1 MSQAATATEAA
12 NTNGGVLHPL
22 GEKFNPNTSKPQNLV
37 GWLFGG
43 TGLALFALMALVGLL
58 MRFTQ
63 ADTVGVSPEWFY
75 RLMTLHASGM
85 LAGAL
90 LSMMGGLW
98 FVVRAVVPGL
108 SLGRAI
114 ASWLAIVAGAVL
126 IVVAVLIG
134 GFAAGWTFLFPLPFD
149 ASGQWSTW
157 AAVTF
162 IIGMGLVGVGFM
174 VYCIDVL
181 KATTQ
186 AYGGLSGALGVKWLR
201 GKDPTGPPPQVIA
214 ATAVTIQGVICSA
227 VGMTIV
233 MALLDHT
240 IDGQVALDAL
250 WAKNLTYFFGHTIA
264 NLIIYLAAGMIY
276 VLVPLYAGRQWKLS
290 KPLAI
295 GWLFT
300 IVFVMTAYS
309 HHLYMD
315 FVQPGAPQMI
325 SLVASSAA
333 AIPVAVVT
341 IYTGMM
347 LIWGSRFRWTLTS
360 VLLYLGFAGWAI
372 GGSGAVIDSLIP
384 INFRLH
390 NTLWVPAHFHNYLMM
405 GVGMW
410 MMALVSYMLERAA
423 GRTASRRT
431 TIWAPLLMVG
441 GGYGFIFSWYIS
453 GALGIPRRWA
463 VQPIGTENYS
473 LVASIFAIV
482 FLIGFFMLLLEF
494 FSLARTALA
503 RRREAPPEPA
513 LASIAGASTEAD
525 LALGNAPE
533 PLLRSPFGI
542 AVTVGLAVIASF
554 ALLPPISEASEA
566 TIGFHHLAH
575 AVQFFIGA
583 MLAAALASTPAI
595 ARRITPRWTNIGLIT
610 VILLPAG
617 MLLFMIPAIY
627 TDIEDEIFLH
637 ASYHFVVL
645 ILGFLLGLGA
655 STLGRTAGWAVLISS
670 VGMGLMFAAG
680 VTGG

>member
-1 MSQAATATEAA
+1 MTLKVAESEHTAVIHA
-12 NTNGGVLHPL
+12 L
-22 GEKFNPNTSKPQNLV
+22 GEEFEPRASGQERTV

-43 TGLALFALMALVGLL
+43 TGLALFTLMALIGLV
-58 MRFTQ
+58 MRFAQ
-63 ADTVGVSPEWFY
+63 ADSISISAEWFY
-75 RLMTLHASGM
+75 RLMTLHAAGM

-90 LSMMGGLW
+90 LAMMGGLW
-98 FVVRAVVPGL
+98 FVVRSSVPAL
-108 SLGRAI
+108 NFGRAM
-114 ASWLAIVAGAVL
+114 ASYAAIVSGAVL
-126 IVVAVLIG
+126 IVVAVLVG
-134 GFAAGWTFLFPLPFD
+134 GFAAGWTFLYPLPFD
-149 ASGQWSTW
+149 SSGQWETW

-162 IIGMGLVGVGFM
+162 LIGMGLVGVGFF

-186 AYGGLSGALGVKWLR
+186 TYGGLSGALAVNWLR
-201 GKDPTGPPPQVIA
+201 GRDSSGPPPQVIA
-214 ATAVTIQGVICSA
+214 ATAVSIQGIICSA

-233 MALLDHT
+233 LALLDHT
-240 IDGQVALDAL
+240 IDGQVTLDAL

-300 IVFVMTAYS
+300 IVFVLTAYS

-315 FVQPGAPQMI
+315 FVQPGAAQMI

-360 VLLYLGFAGWAI
+360 TLLYLGFAGWAI
-372 GGSGAVIDSLIP
+372 GGAGAVIDSLIP
-384 INFRLH
+384 INFRFH

-405 GVGMW
+405 GIGLW
-410 MMALVSYMLERAA
+410 MMALVSYLLERAA
-423 GRTASRRT
+423 GRTARRRVS
-431 TIWAPLLMVG
+431 IWAPVTMVV
-441 GGYGFIFSWYIS
+441 GGYGFIFSWYVS

-463 VQPIGTENYS
+463 VHPAGTEEYS
-473 LVASIFAIV
+473 LVASIFGVV
-482 FLIGFFMLLLEF
+482 FLAGFFLMLAEF
-494 FSLARTALA
+494 ASLGRDAW
-503 RRREAPPEPA
+503 RRRASATPPTRSPG
-513 LASIAGASTEAD
+513 IAGASSEAD
-525 LALGNAPE
+525 LALGRGAE
-533 PLLRSPFGI
+533 PLIRTSFGLTT
-542 AVTVGLAVIASF
+542 AVAMAVMASF
-554 ALLPPISEASEA
+554 VFIPPVSEASEA
-566 TIGFHHLAH
+566 TVKFHHLAH

-583 MLAAALASTPAI
+583 MLGVALASAPAVVD
-595 ARRITPRWTNIGLIT
+595 RITPRWTNLGLL
-610 VILLPAG
+610 VVVLVPVA
-617 MLLFMIPAIY
+617 MLLFMVPAIY
-627 TDIEDEIFLH
+627 SDLEESNFLH

-645 ILGFLLGLGA
+645 ILGLLLGLGA
-655 STLGRTAGWAVLISS
+655 SALGRAAGWIVLASS
-670 VGMGLMFAAG
+670 VGMALMFAAG

>member
-1 MSQAATATEAA
+1 VSQAVAEAPA
-12 NTNGGVLHPL
+12 ESVLHPL
-22 GEKFNPNTSKPQNLV
+22 GEALNPRSSGQQTTI

-43 TGLALFALMALVGLL
+43 TGLALFTLMALIGLA
-58 MRFTQ
+58 MRLAQ
-63 ADTVGVSPEWFY
+63 ADVIDISAIWFY
-75 RLMTLHASGM
+75 QLMTLHAAGM

-98 FVVRAVVPGL
+98 FVVRAVVPAVNFK
-108 SLGRAI
+108 RAI
-114 ASWLAIVAGAVL
+114 ASWAIIVVGAVL
-126 IVVAVLIG
+126 VVIAVLFG

-149 ASGQWSTW
+149 AAGQWSTW

-162 IIGMGLVGVGFM
+162 IVGMGLVGVGFL

-186 AYGGLSGALGVKWLR
+186 TYGGLSGALGLRWLR
-201 GKDPTGPPPQVIA
+201 GKDANGPPPQVIA
-214 ATAVTIQGVICSA
+214 ATAVSIQGIICSA

-250 WAKNLTYFFGHTIA
+250 WAKNLTFFFGHTIA

-276 VLVPLYAGRQWKLS
+276 VLLPLYSGRQWKIS
-290 KPLAI
+290 KPVVIA
-295 GWLFT
+295 WLFT
-300 IVFVMTAYS
+300 IVFVLTAYS

-315 FVQPGAPQMI
+315 FVQPGAPQII

-347 LIWGSRFRWTLTS
+347 LVWGSRYRWTLTS

-372 GGSGAVIDSLIP
+372 GGAGAVIDSLIP
-384 INFRLH
+384 INFKFH

-405 GVGMW
+405 GVGLW
-410 MMALVSYMLERAA
+410 MMALVSYLLERSA

-431 TIWAPLLMVG
+431 TIWAPVLMIG
-441 GGYGFIFSWYIS
+441 GGYGFIFSWYVS

-463 VQPIGTENYS
+463 VHPTGTEEYS
-473 LVASIFAIV
+473 LVASVFAVV
-482 FLIGFFMLLLEF
+482 FLIGFFMLLAEF
-494 FSLARTALA
+494 VSLGRTAWRKRGESTA
-503 RRREAPPEPA
+503 SAEPPA
-513 LASIAGASTEAD
+513 IAGASTEAD
-525 LALGNAPE
+525 LALGRGSE
-533 PLLRSPFGI
+533 PLIRTPFGI
-542 AVTVGLAVIASF
+542 ATAVGIGVVASF
-554 ALLPPISEASEA
+554 VFLPPISDASTA
-566 TIGFHHLAH
+566 TVGFHHLAH
-575 AVQFFIGA
+575 AVQFFVGA
-583 MLAAALASTPAI
+583 MFAAAFASSPSVIKHI
-595 ARRITPRWTNIGLIT
+595 APRWTNLGFVI
-610 VILLPAG
+610 VILVPVA

-627 TDIEDEIFLH
+627 SDIEDDNFLH

-645 ILGFLLGLGA
+645 ILGFVAGLGA
-655 STLGRTAGWAVLISS
+655 SALGRVAGWTVLASA
-670 VGMGLMFAAG
+670 VGMAIMFAAG

>member
-1 MSQAATATEAA
+1 
-12 NTNGGVLHPL
+12 
-22 GEKFNPNTSKPQNLV
+22 
-37 GWLFGG
+37 
-43 TGLALFALMALVGLL
+43 MALVGLV
-58 MRFTQ
+58 MRLGQ
-63 ADTVGVSPEWFY
+63 AESIGISAEWFY

-98 FVVRAVVPGL
+98 LVVRSVVPGL
-108 SLGRAI
+108 SFGRAI
-114 ASWLAIVAGAVL
+114 ASWLAIVAGVVL
-126 IVVAVLIG
+126 ILIAVLIG
-134 GFAAGWTFLFPLPFD
+134 GFAAGWTFLFPLPFE

-162 IIGMGLVGVGFM
+162 ILGMGLVGIGFL

-186 AYGGLSGALGVKWLR
+186 AHGGLTGALGIKWLR
-201 GKDPTGPPPQVIA
+201 GTDPEGPPPQVIA
-214 ATAVTIQGVICSA
+214 ATAVALQGIICSA

-240 IDGQVALDAL
+240 IDGQVTLDAL

-325 SLVASSAA
+325 SLIASSAA

-384 INFRLH
+384 VNFKLH

-410 MMALVSYMLERAA
+410 MMAMVSYMLERAA

-431 TIWAPLLMVG
+431 TTWAPILMVG

-463 VQPIGTENYS
+463 VHPIGTEEYS
-473 LVASIFAIV
+473 LVASVFAAV
-482 FLIGFFMLLLEF
+482 FLVGFSMLVAEF
-494 FSLARTALA
+494 VLLARTARE
-503 RRREAPPEPA
+503 RRRARPDEEQMP
-513 LASIAGASTEAD
+513 SIAGASPEAD
-525 LALGNAPE
+525 VALGNAPQA
-533 PLLRSPFGI
+533 LLRTPFGI
-542 AVTVGLAVIASF
+542 GVTVGLALIASF
-554 ALLPPISEASEA
+554 ALLPPISDASEV
-566 TIGFHHLAH
+566 TVGFHHLAH
-575 AVQFFIGA
+575 GVQFFIGS
-583 MLAAALASTPAI
+583 MLAAALASSPSI
-595 ARRITPRWTNIGLIT
+595 VRRITPRWTNIGLTT
-610 VILLPAG
+610 VVLIPAA
-617 MLLFMIPAIY
+617 MLLFMVPAIY
-627 TDIEDEIFLH
+627 SEIDSDNFLH

-645 ILGFLLGLGA
+645 ILGFVTGLGA
-655 STLGRTAGWAVLISS
+655 STLGRTAGWTVLISAI
-670 VGMGLMFAAG
+670 GMALMFAAG

>member
-1 MSQAATATEAA
+1 MNEMAAAE
-12 NTNGGVLHPL
+12 VLHPL
-22 GEKFNPNTSKPQNLV
+22 GEQLSPRSSKPQNLV

-43 TGLALFALMALVGLL
+43 TGLALFALMALVGLV
-58 MRFTQ
+58 MRLIQ
-63 ADTVGVSPEWFY
+63 AETIDITSVWFY
-75 RLMTLHASGM
+75 RLMTLHAAGM

-98 FVVRAVVPGL
+98 FVVRAVVPEL
-108 SLGRAI
+108 NFGRVI
-114 ASWLAIVAGAVL
+114 ASWASIIAGVVL
-126 IVVAVLIG
+126 VLVAVLIG
-134 GFAAGWTFLFPLPFD
+134 GFAAGWTFLYPLPFD
-149 ASGQWSTW
+149 SSGQWSTW

-162 IIGMGLVGVGFM
+162 MIGMGLVGVGFLI
-174 VYCIDVL
+174 YCIDVL
-181 KATTQ
+181 RATTQ
-186 AYGGLSGALGVKWLR
+186 TYGGLTGALAIKWLR

-214 ATAVTIQGVICSA
+214 ATAVSLQGIICSA

-240 IDGQVALDAL
+240 VDGDVMLDAL

-300 IVFVMTAYS
+300 ICFVMTAYS

-333 AIPVAVVT
+333 ALPVAVVT

-360 VLLYLGFAGWAI
+360 ILLYLGFAGWAI
-372 GGSGAVIDSLIP
+372 GGAGAVLDSLIP
-384 INFRLH
+384 INFKFH

-405 GVGMW
+405 GVGLW
-410 MMALVSYMLERAA
+410 MMAMVSYLLERAA

-431 TIWAPLLMVG
+431 TIWAPALMVA
-441 GGYGFIFSWYIS
+441 GGYGFIFCWYVS

-463 VQPIGTENYS
+463 VHPIGTEGYS
-473 LVASIFAIV
+473 LVASIFVVI
-482 FLIGFFMLLLEF
+482 FLAGFTMLLIEF
-494 FSLARTALA
+494 ASLARTALA
-503 RRREAPPEPA
+503 RRRTATAEVPLQTEAPAHPEPA
-513 LASIAGASTEAD
+513 PG
-525 LALGNAPE
+525 APE
-533 PLLRSPFGI
+533 PMLRSPFGI
-542 AVTVGLAVIASF
+542 GVTVGLAVIASF
-554 ALLPPISEASEA
+554 VLLPPISDASIA

-575 AVQFFIGA
+575 GVQFFLAA
-583 MLAAALASTPAI
+583 MLAVALASTPSV
-595 ARRITPRWTNIGLIT
+595 ARRMTPRWTNFGLAI
-610 VILLPAG
+610 VVLIPAA
-617 MLLFMIPAIY
+617 MLLFMVPAIY
-627 TDIEDEIFLH
+627 SEIDNDNFLH
-637 ASYHFVVL
+637 ASYHFGVL
-645 ILGFLLGLGA
+645 LLGFITGLGA
-655 STLGRTAGWAVLISS
+655 SMLGRVAGWAVLVSS
-670 VGMGLMFAAG
+670 IGMALMFAAG

>member
-1 MSQAATATEAA
+1 MIRGATASPTGRESS
-12 NTNGGVLHPL
+12 TVLHPL
-22 GEKFNPNTSKPQNLV
+22 GQQFSPASDRPQNLI
-37 GWLFGG
+37 GWIFGG
-43 TGLALFALMALVGLL
+43 TGLALFALMALVGLG
-58 MRFTQ
+58 MRLVQ
-63 ADTVGVSPEWFY
+63 AETIAVSPQWFY
-75 RLMTLHASGM
+75 RLMTLHAAGM

-98 FVVRAVVPGL
+98 LVVRSVVPGL
-108 SLGRAI
+108 SFGRAI
-114 ASWLAIVAGAVL
+114 ASWLAIVLGVVL
-126 IVVAVLIG
+126 VLVSVLIG
-134 GFAAGWTFLFPLPFD
+134 GFAAGWTFLFPLPFE

-162 IIGMGLVGVGFM
+162 IVGMGLVGVGFL

-181 KATTQ
+181 RATTQ
-186 AYGGLSGALGVKWLR
+186 AYGGLTGALGIKWLR

-214 ATAVTIQGVICSA
+214 ATAVTLQGIICSA

-240 IDGQVALDAL
+240 IDGDVALDAL

-264 NLIIYLAAGMIY
+264 NLIIYLAVGMVY

-290 KPLAI
+290 KPMAI

-300 IVFVMTAYS
+300 IAFVMTAYS

-341 IYTGMM
+341 IYSGMM

-405 GVGMW
+405 GVGLW
-410 MMALVSYMLERAA
+410 MMAMVAFLLERAA
-423 GRTASRRT
+423 GRPASRRT
-431 TIWAPLLMVG
+431 TIWAPLLMVA
-441 GGYGFIFSWYIS
+441 GGYGFVFSWYIS

-463 VQPIGTENYS
+463 VHPAGTEGYS
-473 LVASIFAIV
+473 LVASVFAVV
-482 FLIGFFMLLLEF
+482 FLVGFIMLMAEF
-494 FSLARTALA
+494 ISLARTALE
-503 RRREAPPEPA
+503 RRR
-513 LASIAGASTEAD
+513 ASSAGPTLPSVAGASGEAD
-525 LALGNAPE
+525 PGLDHAAD
-533 PLLRSPFGI
+533 PLLRTPFGI
-542 AVTVGLAVIASF
+542 AVTVGLALVASF
-554 ALLPPISEASEA
+554 ALLPPISDASEA
-566 TIGFHHLAH
+566 TVGFHHLAH
-575 AVQFFIGA
+575 GAQFFIGS
-583 MLAAALASTPAI
+583 MLAVALASSPSI
-595 ARRITPRWTNIGLIT
+595 ARSVTARWTNAGLVT
-610 VILLPAG
+610 VVLVPAG
-617 MLLFMIPAIY
+617 MLLFMVPAIY
-627 TDIEDEIFLH
+627 SEIDTDNFLH
-637 ASYHFVVL
+637 ASYHFGVL
-645 ILGFLLGLGA
+645 ILGFITGLGA
-655 STLGRTAGWAVLISS
+655 STLGRTAGWTVLISS
-670 VGMGLMFAAG
+670 IGMALMFAAG

>member
-1 MSQAATATEAA
+1 MSQAVAEKASEH
-12 NTNGGVLHPL
+12 VLHPL
-22 GEKFNPNTSKPQNLV
+22 GEQLNPRTSKPQNRV

-43 TGLALFALMALVGLL
+43 TGLALFALMALVGLA
-58 MRFTQ
+58 MRLDQ
-63 ADTVGVSPEWFY
+63 ADMLGLSPIWFY
-75 RLMTLHASGM
+75 RLMTLHAAGM

-98 FVVRAVVPGL
+98 FVVRAVVPAL
-108 SLGRAI
+108 DFKRAV
-114 ASWLAIVAGAVL
+114 ASWASIVVGAVL
-126 IVVAVLIG
+126 VVIAVLIG
-134 GFAAGWTFLFPLPFD
+134 GFAAGWTFLFPLPFQ
-149 ASGQWSTW
+149 AAEQWPTW
-157 AAVTF
+157 SAVTF
-162 IIGMGLVGVGFM
+162 IVGMGLVGVGFV

-186 AYGGLSGALGVKWLR
+186 TYGGLGGALGVRWLR
-201 GKDPTGPPPQVIA
+201 GKDQTGPPPQVIA
-214 ATAVTIQGVICSA
+214 ATAVSIQGIICSA

-240 IDGQVALDAL
+240 IDSRVALDAL

-276 VLVPLYAGRQWKLS
+276 VLVPLYAGRQWKIS
-290 KPLAI
+290 KPLVI

-325 SLVASSAA
+325 SLIASSAA

-347 LIWGSRFRWTLTS
+347 LIWGSRYRWTLTS

-372 GGSGAVIDSLIP
+372 GGAGAVIDSLIP
-384 INFRLH
+384 INFRFH

-405 GVGMW
+405 GVGLW
-410 MMALVSYMLERAA
+410 MMALISYMLERSA

-431 TIWAPLLMVG
+431 TIWAPILMIG
-441 GGYGFIFSWYIS
+441 GGYGFVFGWYVS

-463 VQPIGTENYS
+463 VHPIGTENYS
-473 LVASIFAIV
+473 LVASIFAVV
-482 FLIGFFMLLLEF
+482 FLVGFFMVLAEF
-494 FSLARTALA
+494 VSLGRTAW
-503 RRREAPPEPA
+503 RRRGESTTRSEAPA
-513 LASIAGASTEAD
+513 IAGASTEAD
-525 LALGNAPE
+525 MALGRGSE
-533 PLLRSPFGI
+533 PLIKTPFGI
-542 AVTVGLAVIASF
+542 ATAVGMAVAASF
-554 ALLPPISEASEA
+554 VFLPPISDAS
-566 TIGFHHLAH
+566 TVTVGFHHLAH
-575 AVQFFIGA
+575 AVQFFVGV
-583 MLAAALASTPAI
+583 MLAAAFASSPGVI
-595 ARRITPRWTNIGLIT
+595 RRIAPRWTNLGLFI
-610 VILLPAG
+610 VVLIPVA

-627 TDIEDEIFLH
+627 SDIEGDDFLH

-645 ILGFLLGLGA
+645 ILGFVTGLGA
-655 STLGRTAGWAVLISS
+655 SALGRVAGWTVLASS
-670 VGMGLMFAAG
+670 VGMALMFAAG